1 MRNDRTKEPRNLY
14 ERYVRDLVLVA
25 HREDQDARSLF
36 LQRWAEQLG
45 DLTVHLSHLSD
56 GMQET
61 AFRDSLK
68 ARDGGWPQSLLG
80 LRLALPRWF
89 VHRVS
94 DPHAAWRE
102 HGRHLPADL
111 VLDPAQRATARPA
124 VDLRIAL

>member
-1 MRNDRTKEPRNLY
+1 MSVSELRTFAKFLEKERSVVY
-14 ERYVRDLVLVA
+14 TREAMSGERYGRLV
-25 HREDQDARSLF
+25 SW
-36 LQRWAEQLG
+36 RWAEQLG